1 MAWFFTVLLA
11 LCSAG
16 ILGYAL
22 LLTRRLFR
30 AEVADGVGRRATGG
44 VTRSR
49 GSGSTPTELST
60 TTGETRA

>member
-30 AEVADGVGRRATGG
+30 AEVADGAARRAAG
-44 VTRSR
+44 TR
-49 GSGSTPTELST
+49 GPAPTELST

>member
-22 LLTRRLFR
+22 FLTRRLFR
-30 AEVADGVGRRATGG
+30 AEVADGVDRRVVGG
-44 VTRSR
+44 GAVPRRT
-49 GSGSTPTELST
+49 GSTPTEVST